1 MADRTL
7 KVLNIIAL
15 VASIILMVCC
25 GVGIYLT
32 NEDVIWTVLL
42 IWNFMNTSLC
52 AWNCFLMK
60 EI

>member
-1 MADRTL
+1 MTDRAL
-7 KVLNIIAL
+7 KILNVIAL
-15 VASIILMVCC
+15 ITSIFLMVCC
-25 GVGIYLT
+25 GIGIYLT
-32 NEDVIWTVLL
+32 DEDVTWTVLL